1 MALILYLIFILM
13 KKFYVLM
20 LCAVLFS
27 CSKDNQL
34 IDSKK
39 EELFSWDVEKID
51 VSTWTTSTWNA
62 LEDSETT
69 FVEPELVI
77 EWEKKDDTSSLEVI
91 DSLKESSTT
100 TTTTTETSTLKE
112 DKDTPT
118 EVSEEKE
125 IDENSII
132 SATEEK
138 EDETSKEL
146 VDSQDSEVTST
157 LIDCKDFDTVSNFVK
172 NNATWAYWNTCRDV
186 SPEVV
191 KVNVLSF
198 SWDKYIYERFYV
210 NKNSWTLVKVLIE
223 EGTWITTDK
232 LADKNNELKSKVIDD
247 ATLDKKY
254 FDLK

>member
-39 EELFSWDVEKID
+39 QELFSWDVEKID
-51 VSTWTTSTWNA
+51 VSTWSTSTWMIDEN
-62 LEDSETT
+62 SETS
-69 FVEPELVI
+69 FVDPEIVI
-77 EWEKKDDTSSLEVI
+77 EWEKKDETSSLEVI
-91 DSLKESSTT
+91 DSLKEISATT
-100 TTTTTETSTLKE
+100 NTTETSTLKE
-112 DKDTPT
+112 DKDTPI

-125 IDENSII
+125 IDETSII

-138 EDETSKEL
+138 EDETLKDLE
-146 VDSQDSEVTST
+146 DSEITSA

-186 SPEVV
+186 SPDVV

-198 SWDKYIYERFYV
+198 SWDKYKYERFYV

-223 EGTWITTDK
+223 EWTWITTDK

-247 ATLDKKY
+247 TTLDKKY